1 MRKFAGVLAGLLV
14 SAFVVAGVIATP
26 AMAQEKMATK
36 KMEKAAAGKSTS
48 KEVVKNDRV
57 RVNDVTFKPGDEAPS
72 IERPAR
78 VIVYVKGGTLR
89 RIYPDG
95 KKESTTYKDG
105 EVKYF
110 DATPAYAVK
119 NIGKTTVHLY
129 GVQLLK

>member
-1 MRKFAGVLAGLLV
+1 MSKSAGVLTGLLV
-14 SAFVVAGVIATP
+14 PAFFVAGVIATP
-26 AMAQEKMATK
+26 AMAQEKKAEK
-36 KMEKAAAGKSTS
+36 KMEKQAGKSTS
-48 KEVVKNDRV
+48 KEALKNDRV

-78 VIVYVKGGTLR
+78 VIVYVKGGTLQ

-105 EVKYF
+105 EVRYF

-119 NIGKTTVHLY
+119 NVGKTTVHLY

>member
-1 MRKFAGVLAGLLV
+1 MRKLAGALAGLLV
-14 SAFVVAGVIATP
+14 PAFFVAGVIATP
-26 AMAQEKMATK
+26 AMAQEKKAEK
-36 KMEKAAAGKSTS
+36 KMEKQAGKSTS
-48 KEVVKNDRV
+48 KEALKNDRV

-78 VIVYVKGGTLR
+78 VIVYVKGGTLQ

-105 EVKYF
+105 EVRYF

-119 NIGKTTVHLY
+119 NVGKTTVHLY